1 MGGAISRC
9 DLIALVFKN
18 NRNEKIHL
26 ERRTE
31 VDGGPKGKTDNLH
44 FHD

>member
-1 MGGAISRC
+1 M
-9 DLIALVFKN
+9 LWLVALVFKNKN

-31 VDGGPKGKTDNLH
+31 VDGGPKGKTDNLR